1 MSAVVGLLP
10 NRRDDGGPNLSVGG
24 GGGVACIADEEN
36 FIGRETFFRRV
47 RSLNVLYLEGSV
59 GVLFGG

>member
-24 GGGVACIADEEN
+24 GGVGCIADEEN